1 MARKVN
7 YRLFLTALI
16 AMLLA
21 ALTASLLYYRAF
33 TIQVWED
40 AEQLVR
46 AYAVAYEQS
55 PDTFDQ
61 ACADAEIRLT
71 LIDPEGS
78 VLYDSVAEGT
88 LENHSLRPE
97 VEEALANGSG
107 SSERMSSTLSQRTFY
122 EAVLLSDGNVL
133 RVSLDVASIYSVF
146 LQALPWLLLALAVMT
161 LISVWVSRRLTRSL
175 VDPIVEMGRHLDDV
189 EDHVPYPELAPLGK
203 TLMEDR
209 VLRENHEKIRQEF
222 TANVSHELKTPLTSI
237 SGYAELMASG
247 MVSQE
252 DIPSF
257 AAQIQKES
265 ARMIALVSDIIKLTE
280 LDSGA
285 LQTEDPPEMEP
296 VDLQAVAQ
304 ASAERLRVRAQ
315 RAYVTISVA
324 GESVTVS
331 GVQNLLEELCDNLVE
346 NAVRYNRPGGRVL
359 LTTGLREGQPF
370 LQVRDSGIGIP
381 KEAQSRVFERFYRVD
396 KSRSKATGGT
406 GLGLAIVKHIALLH
420 NAAIDLES
428 QVGEGTEMTVCFP
441 KPSQTA
447 ENEGKISNPA

>member
-1 MARKVN
+1 MR
-7 YRLFLTALI
+7 
-16 AMLLA
+16 
-21 ALTASLLYYRAF
+21 
-33 TIQVWED
+33 
-40 AEQLVR
+40 
-46 AYAVAYEQS
+46 
-55 PDTFDQ
+55 
-61 ACADAEIRLT
+61 
-71 LIDPEGS
+71 
-78 VLYDSVAEGT
+78 
-88 LENHSLRPE
+88 
-97 VEEALANGSG
+97 
-107 SSERMSSTLSQRTFY
+107 
-122 EAVLLSDGNVL
+122 
-133 RVSLDVASIYSVF
+133 
-146 LQALPWLLLALAVMT
+146 
-161 LISVWVSRRLTRSL
+161 
-175 VDPIVEMGRHLDDV
+175 
-189 EDHVPYPELAPLGK
+189 
-203 TLMEDR
+203 
-209 VLRENHEKIRQEF
+209 KIRQEF

-247 MVSQE
+247 MVSRE

-359 LTTGLREGQPF
+359 LTTGTREGQPF

-428 QVGEGTEMTVCFP
+428 QVGEGTEMTVRFP